1 MDKQTLEILEYYRI
15 RNLIAGNAS
24 SAEGKAFV
32 ESKEP
37 SGDKAEIDAAKK
49 LTADWMKTLIS
60 PIPVKLNGFNECAP
74 LFQLLNVEGSILE
87 LEQIASL
94 GGFCRSA
101 IQFKAQLQNETNAAQ
116 LTVLAEKAA
125 AIPDLSEASAKIF
138 RIIDE
143 TGVLRDLPEL
153 REIRKS
159 IAQIKRDVTALFK
172 SYTSDQSLKD
182 ALQSDMPV
190 LRSDRQVLAVKANF
204 RGRIKGIVHEF
215 SQTGQTVYIEPD
227 DIVQKNNA
235 LVQEEYRLSLEIRR
249 ILRELTASLGEH
261 YDDFVAAHNVMVR
274 LDAAYAAARWGLETR
289 GSFAGD
295 PDGERALVLKEARH
309 PLLGAKAVPISL
321 SFLPGRRVLI
331 ITGPNTGGKTVSLK
345 TVALFAALNQSG
357 FPLPCAEGS
366 ILPLFDNIFADI
378 GDEQSMDQSLST
390 FSGHMKNIAKM
401 THEAT
406 DKTLVLLDELG
417 GGTDPE
423 EGGAIAMAVLDF
435 FIEKNS
441 WVLVTTHH
449 GSLKNYGYTRL
460 QCSNAS
466 VEFDETTLAP
476 AYRIIMG
483 VPGES
488 HALEIARRNG
498 LTEEIAEKAENY
510 LTGAQADISAL
521 IKGLTAK
528 YEELDELE
536 KKRRSEE
543 SALHEKRR
551 SVDLKELRLRQ
562 KELELREQ
570 GYRKLAAF
578 ADESRKKLENL
589 VRVLRE
595 GEITKDK
602 TRAVKDFIADLSE
615 SIEEEKSNIEKERES
630 LTLAVTESQK
640 QLELEKKQMLESS
653 GSDGESKSESMK
665 KRLADFT
672 SASEETEIPEE
683 FAEGLDV
690 FYKDRRG
697 TLVRQQRKGTW
708 VVAFGTLKMTLK
720 QKELVLA
727 PVAKRTASVS
737 LELAPEAVDDGG
749 IKGASFGIVQPS
761 AAFELRLLGMRY
773 EEAMKALEKQIDL
786 AVLQH
791 LKTFSVVHGKGHG
804 ILQQGVQNYL
814 KTSPVVESFCF
825 APAEDGGFGKT
836 YVTLKE

>member
-1 MDKQTLEILEYYRI
+1 MDRQTLEILEYYRI
-15 RNLIAGNAS
+15 RNSIAGYAS
-24 SAEGKAFV
+24 SVEGRTLI
-32 ESKEP
+32 ETKEP
-37 SGDKAEIDAAKK
+37 SCNKAQIDAEKK
-49 LTADWMKTLIS
+49 LTADWIKSLIS
-60 PIPVKLNGFNECAP
+60 PNPVKLNGFNECAP
-74 LFQLLNVEGSILE
+74 LFQMLNVEGAILE

-94 GGFCRSA
+94 GGFCKSA
-101 IQFKAQLQNETNAAQ
+101 SQFKAQLENEAVRAQ
-116 LTVLAEKAA
+116 FPVLAEKASL
-125 AIPDLSEASAKIF
+125 IPDLSAASSKIF

-143 TGVLRDLPEL
+143 TGILRDLPEL

-159 IAQIKRDVTALFK
+159 IAHIKREVAALFK

-227 DIVQKNNA
+227 DIVQKNNS

-249 ILRELTASLGEH
+249 ILRELTASLGEN
-261 YDDFVAAHNVMVR
+261 YADLVAAHAVMVS
-274 LDAAYAAARWGLETR
+274 LDAAYAAARWGVEMR
-289 GSFAGD
+289 CAFAGD
-295 PDGERALVLKEARH
+295 PDGERELVLKEARH

-321 SFLPGRRVLI
+321 AFMPNRRVLI

-401 THEAT
+401 TQEAT
-406 DKTLVLLDELG
+406 DRTLVLLDELG

-435 FIEKNS
+435 FIEKKS

-449 GSLKNYGYTRL
+449 GSLKNYGYTRE

-498 LTEEIAEKAENY
+498 LSENIAQKAENY

-528 YEELDELE
+528 YEELNELE
-536 KKRRSEE
+536 KNRREE
-543 SALHEKRR
+543 ERLLHEKRR

-602 TRAVKDFIADLSE
+602 TRAVKDFIADLTD
-615 SIEEEKSNIEKERES
+615 SIEEEKLNIEKES
-630 LTLAVTESQK
+630 GALALAVSESQK
-640 QLELEKKQMLESS
+640 QIEAEKKKAAA
-653 GSDGESKSESMK
+653 DGDSKSENMK
-665 KRLADFT
+665 KRLAGFA
-672 SASEETEIPEE
+672 SAPEETEIPEE

-697 TLVRQQRKGTW
+697 TLVREQRKGTW

-727 PVAKRTASVS
+727 PVVKKTASVS
-737 LELAPEAVDDGG
+737 LELAPQVVDDGG
-749 IKGASFGIVQPS
+749 IKGASFGAPPPV
-761 AAFELRLLGMRY
+761 ATFELRLLGMRY

-791 LKTFSVVHGKGHG
+791 LKSFSVVHGKGHG

-814 KTSPVVESFCF
+814 KSSPVVESYSF
-825 APAEDGGFGKT
+825 APAEDGGAGKT

>member
-1 MDKQTLEILEYYRI
+1 MDRQTLEILEYYRI
-15 RNLIAGNAS
+15 RNSIAGYAS
-24 SAEGKAFV
+24 SAEGRAFI

-37 SGDKAEIDAAKK
+37 SVNKDQIDAEKK
-49 LTADWMKTLIS
+49 LTADWMKSLIS
-60 PIPVKLNGFNECAP
+60 PNPVKLTGFNECAP
-74 LFQLLNVEGSILE
+74 LFQMLNVEGSVLE

-101 IQFKAQLQNETNAAQ
+101 VQFKTQLENEAVRAQFP
-116 LTVLAEKAA
+116 VLAEKASL
-125 AIPDLSEASAKIF
+125 IPDLSAASAKIF

-143 TGVLRDLPEL
+143 TGILRDLPEL

-159 IAQIKRDVTALFK
+159 IAHIKREVAALFK

-227 DIVQKNNA
+227 DIVQKNNS

-249 ILRELTASLGEH
+249 ILRELTASLGENH
-261 YDDFVAAHNVMVR
+261 EEFAAAHAVMVS
-274 LDAAYAAARWGLETR
+274 LDASYAAARWGVEMR
-289 GSFAGD
+289 CAFAGD
-295 PDGERALVLKEARH
+295 PDGERELVLKEARH

-321 SFLPGRRVLI
+321 SFLPNRRVLI

-401 THEAT
+401 TQEAT
-406 DKTLVLLDELG
+406 DRTLVLLDELG

-435 FIEKNS
+435 FIERKS

-449 GSLKNYGYTRL
+449 GSLKNYGYTRV

-498 LTEEIAEKAENY
+498 LSEDIALKAEGY

-528 YEELDELE
+528 YEELNELE
-536 KKRRSEE
+536 KNRRQEE
-543 SALHEKRR
+543 NFLHEKRR
-551 SVDLKELRLRQ
+551 SVD
-562 KELELREQ
+562 
-570 GYRKLAAF
+570 
-578 ADESRKKLENL
+578 
-589 VRVLRE
+589 
-595 GEITKDK
+595 
-602 TRAVKDFIADLSE
+602 
-615 SIEEEKSNIEKERES
+615 
-630 LTLAVTESQK
+630 
-640 QLELEKKQMLESS
+640 
-653 GSDGESKSESMK
+653 
-665 KRLADFT
+665 
-672 SASEETEIPEE
+672 
-683 FAEGLDV
+683 
-690 FYKDRRG
+690 
-697 TLVRQQRKGTW
+697 
-708 VVAFGTLKMTLK
+708 
-720 QKELVLA
+720 
-727 PVAKRTASVS
+727 
-737 LELAPEAVDDGG
+737 
-749 IKGASFGIVQPS
+749 
-761 AAFELRLLGMRY
+761 
-773 EEAMKALEKQIDL
+773 
-786 AVLQH
+786 
-791 LKTFSVVHGKGHG
+791 
-804 ILQQGVQNYL
+804 
-814 KTSPVVESFCF
+814 
-825 APAEDGGFGKT
+825 
-836 YVTLKE
+836 

>member
-15 RNLIAGNAS
+15 RNLIAAYAS

-37 SGDKAEIDAAKK
+37 YIDKTEIDAEKN
-49 LTADWMKTLIS
+49 LTSDWMKSLIS
-60 PIPVKLNGFNECAP
+60 PNPIKINGFEECAS
-74 LFQLLNVEGSILE
+74 LFQLLNLEGSILE

-94 GGFCRSA
+94 GNFCRSS
-101 IQFKAQLQNETNAAQ
+101 IQFKSQMENETLQ
-116 LTVLAEKAA
+116 VQFPVLAEKAEV
-125 AIPDLSEASAKIF
+125 IPDLSQAAAKIF

-143 TGVLRDLPEL
+143 SGVLRDLPEL
-153 REIRKS
+153 REIRRS
-159 IAQIKRDVTALFK
+159 IAQIKKDVSSLFK

-182 ALQSDMPV
+182 VLQSDMPV

-249 ILRELTASLGEH
+249 ILRDLTASLGGH
-261 YDDFVAAHNVMVR
+261 YDDFVAAHNLMVR
-274 LDAAYAAARWGLETR
+274 LDAAYAAARWGLEMR
-289 GSFAGD
+289 GSFAGG
-295 PDGERALVLKEARH
+295 PDGERELVLIEARH
-309 PLLGAKAVPISL
+309 PLLGEKAVPISL

-406 DKTLVLLDELG
+406 DRTLVLLDELG

-449 GSLKNYGYTRL
+449 GSLKNYGYTRM

-498 LTEEIAEKAENY
+498 LSEEIAAKAENY

-521 IKGLTAK
+521 IKGLSAK
-528 YEELDELE
+528 YEELNKLE
-536 KKRRSEE
+536 KDRKAEE
-543 SALHEKRR
+543 YALHEKRR

-562 KELELREQ
+562 KEFELREQ
-570 GYRKLAAF
+570 GYRKLSAF

-589 VRVLRE
+589 VRILRE
-595 GEITKDK
+595 GEITKEK
-602 TRAVKDFIADLSE
+602 TRAVKDFISDLSD
-615 SIEEEKSNIEKERES
+615 SIEEEKVNIEKEKES
-630 LTLAVTESQK
+630 LIQAVNEKHKEIELNKTGSFESADEVK
-640 QLELEKKQMLESS
+640 
-653 GSDGESKSESMK
+653 SDSMK
-665 KRLADFT
+665 KRLADF
-672 SASEETEIPEE
+672 AGNAEEMHVPEE
-683 FAEGLDV
+683 FAEGLEV
-690 FYKDRRG
+690 FYNERRG
-697 TLVRQQRKGTW
+697 TLVREQRKGSW
-708 VVAFGTLKMTLK
+708 IVAFGTLKMTLK
-720 QKELVLA
+720 QKDLVLA
-727 PVAKRTASVS
+727 PIARRTASVS
-737 LELAPEAVDDGG
+737 LELASEKIDDGG

-791 LKTFSVVHGKGHG
+791 LKNFSVVHGKGHG

-814 KTSPVVESFCF
+814 KSSPVVESFCF

>member
-1 MDKQTLEILEYYRI
+1 M
-15 RNLIAGNAS
+15 
-24 SAEGKAFV
+24 
-32 ESKEP
+32 
-37 SGDKAEIDAAKK
+37 
-49 LTADWMKTLIS
+49 
-60 PIPVKLNGFNECAP
+60 IP
-74 LFQLLNVEGSILE
+74 
-87 LEQIASL
+87 
-94 GGFCRSA
+94 
-101 IQFKAQLQNETNAAQ
+101 
-116 LTVLAEKAA
+116 
-125 AIPDLSEASAKIF
+125 
-138 RIIDE
+138 
-143 TGVLRDLPEL
+143 
-153 REIRKS
+153 
-159 IAQIKRDVTALFK
+159 
-172 SYTSDQSLKD
+172 
-182 ALQSDMPV
+182 
-190 LRSDRQVLAVKANF
+190 
-204 RGRIKGIVHEF
+204 
-215 SQTGQTVYIEPD
+215 
-227 DIVQKNNA
+227 
-235 LVQEEYRLSLEIRR
+235 
-249 ILRELTASLGEH
+249 
-261 YDDFVAAHNVMVR
+261 
-274 LDAAYAAARWGLETR
+274 
-289 GSFAGD
+289 
-295 PDGERALVLKEARH
+295 
-309 PLLGAKAVPISL
+309 
-321 SFLPGRRVLI
+321 
-331 ITGPNTGGKTVSLK
+331 
-345 TVALFAALNQSG
+345 
-357 FPLPCAEGS
+357 
-366 ILPLFDNIFADI
+366 
-378 GDEQSMDQSLST
+378 
-390 FSGHMKNIAKM
+390 
-401 THEAT
+401 
-406 DKTLVLLDELG
+406 
-417 GGTDPE
+417 
-423 EGGAIAMAVLDF
+423 
-435 FIEKNS
+435 
-441 WVLVTTHH
+441 
-449 GSLKNYGYTRL
+449 
-460 QCSNAS
+460 
-466 VEFDETTLAP
+466 
-476 AYRIIMG
+476 G

-602 TRAVKDFIADLSE
+602 TRAVKDFIADLSD

-653 GSDGESKSESMK
+653 GNDGESKSESMK
-665 KRLADFT
+665 KRLAGFAG
-672 SASEETEIPEE
+672 SAEETHVPDA

-697 TLVRQQRKGTW
+697 TLLREQGRGTW
-708 VVAFGTLKMTLK
+708 VVAFGTLKLTLK

>member
-1 MDKQTLEILEYYRI
+1 MDTQTLEILEYYRI

-37 SGDKAEIDAAKK
+37 SGDKAEIVAAKK

-60 PIPVKLNGFNECAP
+60 PNPIKLNGFNECAP
-74 LFQLLNVEGSILE
+74 LFQMLNVEGSILE

-101 IQFKAQLQNETNAAQ
+101 VQFKSQFENEALRAQLPI
-116 LTVLAEKAA
+116 LAEKAD
-125 AIPDLSEASAKIF
+125 AIPDLSQASAKIF

-153 REIRKS
+153 LEIRKS
-159 IAQIKRDVTALFK
+159 IAHIKREVTALFK

-249 ILRELTASLGEH
+249 ILRELTASLAEH
-261 YDDFVAAHNVMVR
+261 CGDFLAAHAVMVC
-274 LDAAYAAARWGLETR
+274 LDAAYAAARWGLEMR
-289 GSFAGD
+289 ASFAGD
-295 PDGERALVLKEARH
+295 PDGERVLVLKEARH

-321 SFLPGRRVLI
+321 AFMPNRRVLI

-401 THEAT
+401 TQKAT
-406 DKTLVLLDELG
+406 DRTLVLLDELG

-423 EGGAIAMAVLDF
+423 EGGAIAMAVLDY
-435 FIEKNS
+435 FIEKKS

-528 YEELDELE
+528 YEELDTLE
-536 KKRRSEE
+536 KNRREE
-543 SALHEKRR
+543 ERVLHEKRR

-602 TRAVKDFIADLSE
+602 TKAVKDFIADLSD
-615 SIEEEKSNIEKERES
+615 SIEEEKNNIEKENES
-630 LTLAVTESQK
+630 LAVALSENQK
-640 QLELEKKQMLESS
+640 QLELEKNRQLQKN
-653 GSDGESKSESMK
+653 GDESKSELMK
-665 KRLADFT
+665 KRLADFA

-708 VVAFGTLKMTLK
+708 IVAFGTLKMTLK

-737 LELAPEAVDDGG
+737 LELAPAVVDDGG
-749 IKGASFGIVQPS
+749 IKGASFGTAEQTAV
-761 AAFELRLLGMRY
+761 FELRLLGMRY

-791 LKTFSVVHGKGHG
+791 LKNFSVVHGKGHG

-814 KTSPVVESFCF
+814 KASPVVESYSF

>member
-1 MDKQTLEILEYYRI
+1 MDTQTLEILEYYRI

-60 PIPVKLNGFNECAP
+60 PNPVKLNGFNECAP
-74 LFQLLNVEGSILE
+74 LFQMLNVEGSILE

-101 IQFKAQLQNETNAAQ
+101 VQFKSQFENETLRAQLP
-116 LTVLAEKAA
+116 VLAEKAD
-125 AIPDLSEASAKIF
+125 AIPDLSQASAKIF

-143 TGVLRDLPEL
+143 TGILRDLPEL

-159 IAQIKRDVTALFK
+159 IAHIKREVTALFK

-249 ILRELTASLGEH
+249 ILRELTASLAEH
-261 YDDFVAAHNVMVR
+261 CGDFLAAHAVMVC
-274 LDAAYAAARWGLETR
+274 LDAAYAAARWGLEMR
-289 GSFAGD
+289 ASFAGD
-295 PDGERALVLKEARH
+295 PDGERELVLKEARH

-321 SFLPGRRVLI
+321 AFMPNRRVLI

-390 FSGHMKNIAKM
+390 LSGHMKNIAKM
-401 THEAT
+401 TQKAT
-406 DKTLVLLDELG
+406 DRTLVLLDELG

-423 EGGAIAMAVLDF
+423 EGGAIAMAVLDY
-435 FIEKNS
+435 FIEKIS

-488 HALEIARRNG
+488 HALEIACRNG

-528 YEELDELE
+528 YEELDTLE
-536 KKRRSEE
+536 KNRREE
-543 SALHEKRR
+543 ERVLHEKRR

-602 TRAVKDFIADLSE
+602 TKAVKDFIADLSD
-615 SIEEEKSNIEKERES
+615 SIEEEKNNIEKENES
-630 LTLAVTESQK
+630 LAVALSENQK
-640 QLELEKKQMLESS
+640 QLELEKNRLPQKN
-653 GSDGESKSESMK
+653 GDDSKSELMK
-665 KRLADFT
+665 KRLADFA

-708 VVAFGTLKMTLK
+708 IVAFGTLKMTLK

-737 LELAPEAVDDGG
+737 LELAPAVVDDGG
-749 IKGASFGIVQPS
+749 IKGASFGTAEQTAV
-761 AAFELRLLGMRY
+761 FELRLLGMRY

-791 LKTFSVVHGKGHG
+791 LKNFSVVHGKGHG

-814 KTSPVVESFCF
+814 KSSPVVESYSF
-825 APAEDGGFGKT
+825 APAEDGGAGKT

>member
-1 MDKQTLEILEYYRI
+1 MDSQTLEILEYFRI
-15 RNLIAGNAS
+15 RDVIAGFAA

-37 SGDKAEIDAAKK
+37 SVEKNEIDAEKA
-49 LTADWMKTLIS
+49 LAADWMKTLVS
-60 PIPVKLNGFNECAP
+60 SAPVKLNGFNECLP
-74 LFQLLNVEGSILE
+74 VFQILQVEGSILE
-87 LEQIASL
+87 LEHIGSL
-94 GGFCRSA
+94 GGFCKSA
-101 IQFKAQLQNETNAAQ
+101 MQFKAQFESETVTAQ
-116 LTVLAEKAA
+116 LPFLAEKAA
-125 AIPDLSEASAKIF
+125 LIPELSAPMAKIS
-138 RIIDE
+138 RIIDDS
-143 TGVLRDLPEL
+143 GVLRDLPEL
-153 REIRKS
+153 REIRKT
-159 IAQIKRDVTALFK
+159 IGQTKREISALFK
-172 SYTSDQSLKD
+172 HYTTDQTLKD

-204 RGRIKGIVHEF
+204 KGRIKGIVHEF

-227 DIVQKNNA
+227 DIVQKNNV
-235 LVQEEYRLSLEIRR
+235 LVQEEHRLSLEIRR
-249 ILRELTASLGEH
+249 ILKELTASLFE
-261 YDDFVAAHNVMVR
+261 YYENFVNAHAVMIK
-274 LDAAYAAARWGLETR
+274 LDAAYAAARWGVAQKC
-289 GSFAGD
+289 SFAKE
-295 PDGERALVLKEARH
+295 PDFEQSLSLVEARH

-321 SFLPGRRVLI
+321 SFLPNRRVLI

-366 ILPLFDNIFADI
+366 VLPLFDNIYADI

-401 THEAT
+401 TVEAT

-435 FIEKNS
+435 LIEKKA

-449 GSLKNYGYTRL
+449 GSLKNYGYTRP

-498 LTEEIAEKAENY
+498 LAEEIAANAEKYMN
-510 LTGAQADISAL
+510 GAQADISVL
-521 IKGLTAK
+521 IKGLTQK
-528 YEELDELE
+528 YEELALLE
-536 KKRRSEE
+536 KARRDEE
-543 SALHEKRR
+543 HALKEKRR
-551 SVDLKELRLRQ
+551 NVDLQELKLRQ

-570 GYRKLAAF
+570 GYRRLVSF
-578 ADESRKKLENL
+578 ADDSRKQLENL
-589 VRVLRE
+589 VRTLRE

-602 TRAVKDFIADLSE
+602 TRAVKEYIAKLAD
-615 SIEEEKSNIEKERES
+615 SINEEKKNIEIEKEALIQAEIQGRKLMEEFD
-630 LTLAVTESQK
+630 A
-640 QLELEKKQMLESS
+640 EKKTEKTA
-653 GSDGESKSESMK
+653 SKSESMQ

-672 SASEETEIPEE
+672 SVHDEQEIPEE

-690 FYKDRRG
+690 FYKNKRG
-697 TLVRQQRKGTW
+697 TLVHEQKKGMW
-708 VVAFGTLKMTLK
+708 VVAFGMLKMTLK
-720 QKELVLA
+720 QKELELA
-727 PVAKRTASVS
+727 PVSRKTASVS
-737 LELAPEAVDDGG
+737 LELAPQVVDDGG
-749 IKGASFGIVQPS
+749 IKGASFGVSQPT
-761 AAFELRLLGMRY
+761 AVFELRLLGMRY
-773 EEAMKALEKQIDL
+773 EEALKALEKQIDL

-814 KTSPVVESFCF
+814 KSSPVVESFCF
-825 APAEDGGFGKT
+825 APAEDGGAGKT